1 MTSTALKEK
10 ILHLQ
15 AEVGL
20 LMKVFEEC
28 PDFAVDE
35 ANWKKVKPAVK
46 KARKAVYR
54 EVYGKA

>member
-1 MTSTALKEK
+1 MTNTALKEK

-20 LMKVFEEC
+20 LMKVFEER

-35 ANWKKVKPAVK
+35 KNWEKVKPVAK